1 MRLRTYPSRMHAA
14 DDPTESTGPHA
25 NYWDADPALRHAVRR
40 ALPDDDWAD
49 SEPRLA
55 DFGRAVAETI
65 ASNSDTVD
73 RHPPEL
79 HTYDAHGAVQNRIEY
94 HPAQAENERLVVE
107 HGVVADSFTAPE
119 GRETPLPFTHHLGM
133 LALLT
138 YADVGLTCPV
148 AMTSGVAL
156 VLDAFDDGSLSAFRD
171 RLVARDPDDWIQGA
185 MFMTE
190 EQGGSDVGANE
201 TTAEQDA
208 EGTWRLTGEKWFC
221 SNVDAGAP
229 LVLARRPDAPEGTE
243 GLSLFLLPQRESD
256 PDAGVYYRR
265 LKEKLGTKSVPT
277 GELELDGA
285 LAHPVGDLDAGFAQ
299 LTRMVNLERL
309 ANAAGAVGLMGRCL
323 LEARTHAADR
333 EAFGR
338 TLDEHPLMAR
348 DLVEMT
354 VDHEAATAV
363 TFEAGRQFDAFERGV
378 AGVTGTA
385 GDADT
390 TSPTADPATDTDRA
404 RRLVR
409 LLVPVVKNRTG
420 RLAVDHASYA
430 MEILGGNGYVD
441 EFVTHRLLRDA
452 QVLPIWEGATNVLAL
467 ETLRVLAREGA
478 HDPLLTDVTARL
490 DAADDPSLADTV
502 ETVAAAREDLR
513 EALGTLATADRD
525 YAQTQAKELVDL
537 LYDVTAASLLVE
549 SASDGLSDGDARGV
563 LVAREFV
570 DRHLRE
576 QSSRG
581 ITAGNRRPLDRF
593 DAIVDH
599 ESMPPADLR
608 ESDDDAAAPEAADD

>member
-1 MRLRTYPSRMHAA
+1 MSTT
-14 DDPTESTGPHA
+14 DDHDPDTGDPHA
-25 NYWDADPALRHAVRR
+25 NYWDADPALRRAVRR
-40 ALPDDDWAD
+40 ALPEEDWLD

-55 DFGRAVAETI
+55 DFGRAVAQTI
-65 ASNSDTVD
+65 APNSDTVD

-79 HTYDAHGAVQNRIEY
+79 HTYDAHGEVTNEIEY

-107 HGVVADSFTAPE
+107 HGVVADSFTPPDD
-119 GRETPLPFTHHLGM
+119 REEPLPVTHHLGM

-156 VLDAFDDGSLSAFRD
+156 VLDAFDDGSLSDFRD
-171 RLVARDPDDWIQGA
+171 RLVARDPDEWIQGA

-190 EQGGSDVGANE
+190 VQGGSDVGANE
-201 TTAEQDA
+201 TTAERDS
-208 EGTWRLTGEKWFC
+208 EGNWRLTGEKWFC
-221 SNVDAGAP
+221 SNIDAGAP

-256 PDAGVYYRR
+256 PDEGVYYRR
-265 LKEKLGTKSVPT
+265 LKDKLGTKSVPT

-285 LAHPVGDLDAGFAQ
+285 LAYPVGDLDAGFAQ
-299 LTRMVNLERL
+299 MTRMVNLERL

-323 LEARTHAADR
+323 LEARSHAADR

-348 DLVEMT
+348 DLVEMA
-354 VDHEAATAV
+354 VDHEAAAAV

-378 AGVTGTA
+378 AGSGDVTESG
-385 GDADT
+385 
-390 TSPTADPATDTDRA
+390 PATDRDRA

-478 HDPLLTDVTARL
+478 HDPLLADVEARL
-490 DAADDPSLADTV
+490 DAADDPLLADTV
-502 ETVAAAREDLR
+502 ETVAAARDDLR
-513 EALGTLATADRD
+513 TALGTLATADRD

-537 LYDVTAASLLVE
+537 LYDVTAAGLLVE

-570 DRHLRE
+570 GRYLRDP
-576 QSSRG
+576 SVRG
-581 ITAGNRRPLDRF
+581 ITAENRRPLDHF
-593 DAIVDH
+593 EALVDH
-599 ESMPPADLR
+599 ESVSPADLR
-608 ESDDDAAAPEAADD
+608 DADESASTAEAADD

>member
-1 MRLRTYPSRMHAA
+1 MNTP
-14 DDPTESTGPHA
+14 DDHTAESGDPHA
-25 NYWDADPALRHAVRR
+25 NYWDADPALRQAVER
-40 ALPDDDWAD
+40 ALPEADWPD
-49 SEPRLA
+49 SRERLA
-55 DFGRAVAETI
+55 AFGRAVAERI
-65 ASNSDTVD
+65 APNSDRID

-79 HTYDAHGAVQNRIEY
+79 HTYDAHGDVVNEIEY
-94 HPAQAENERLVVE
+94 HPTQAANERLVVE

-119 GRETPLPFTHHLGM
+119 DRDDPLPFTHHLGM
-133 LALLT
+133 LAMLT

-156 VLDAFDDGSLSAFRD
+156 VLDAFDDGSLADIRD
-171 RLVARDPDDWIQGA
+171 RLVARDPDDWVQGA

-190 EQGGSDVGANE
+190 KQGGSDVGSNE
-201 TTAEQDA
+201 TTAERDA
-208 EGTWRLTGEKWFC
+208 DGNWRLTGEKWFC
-221 SNVDAGAP
+221 SNIDAGAP
-229 LVLARRPDAPEGTE
+229 LVLARRPDAPEGTD
-243 GLSLFLLPQRESD
+243 GLSLFLLPQRDSD
-256 PDAGVYYRR
+256 PDEGVYYRR
-265 LKEKLGTKSVPT
+265 LKDKLGTKSVPT

-323 LEARTHAADR
+323 LEARTHAGER

-348 DLVEMT
+348 DLVELT
-354 VDHEAATAV
+354 VEHEAAVAT

-378 AGVTGTA
+378 AGGTA
-385 GDADT
+385 GADATDAGAGPAT
-390 TSPTADPATDTDRA
+390 DAGADPATDTDRA

-420 RLAVDHASYA
+420 RLAVEYASEA
-430 MEILGGNGYVD
+430 MEILGGNGYVE

-478 HDPLLTDVTARL
+478 HEPLLEDVSARLDTAADPLLAE
-490 DAADDPSLADTV
+490 TV
-502 ETVAAAREDLR
+502 ETVAAARDDCR
-513 EALGTLATADRD
+513 TALGTLATADRD

-549 SASDGLSDGDARGV
+549 SATEGLSNDDARGV
-563 LVAREFV
+563 LVARQFV
-570 DRHLRE
+570 GQHLETRPA
-576 QSSRG
+576 RG
-581 ITAGNRRPLDRF
+581 ITNENRRPLDQF

-599 ESMPPADLR
+599 ESVPPADLR
-608 ESDDDAAAPEAADD
+608 DADESPSTPDAADD

>member
-1 MRLRTYPSRMHAA
+1 MRTA
-14 DDPTESTGPHA
+14 DDDTADASDPDA
-25 NYWDADPALRHAVRR
+25 NYWDADPALRQAVER
-40 ALPDDDWAD
+40 ALPEADWSD

-55 DFGRAVAETI
+55 AFGRAVAETI
-65 ASNSDTVD
+65 APNSDTID
-73 RHPPEL
+73 RHPPAL
-79 HTYDAHGAVQNRIEY
+79 HTYDAHGEVVNEVEY

-119 GRETPLPFTHHLGM
+119 GRDEPLPFTHHLGM

-156 VLDAFDDGSLSAFRD
+156 VLDTFDDGSLSEFRD

-190 EQGGSDVGANE
+190 KQGGSDVGKNE
-201 TTAEQDA
+201 TTAERDA
-208 EGTWRLTGEKWFC
+208 DGDWRLTGEKWFC
-221 SNVDAGAP
+221 SNIDAGAP

-243 GLSLFLLPQRESD
+243 GLSLFLLSQRDSD
-256 PDAGVYYRR
+256 PDEGVYYRR
-265 LKEKLGTKSVPT
+265 LKDKLGTKSVPT

-299 LTRMVNLERL
+299 MTRMVNLERL
-309 ANAAGAVGLMGRCL
+309 ANAAAAVGLMGRCL

-348 DLVEMT
+348 DLVELT
-354 VDHEAATAV
+354 VDHEAAVAT

-378 AGVTGTA
+378 AGTTETSEA
-385 GDADT
+385 APTTDA
-390 TSPTADPATDTDRA
+390 DRA

-430 MEILGGNGYVD
+430 MEVLGGNGYVD

-478 HDPLLTDVTARL
+478 HEPLLADVSARL
-490 DAADDPSLADTV
+490 DAADDPLLADTV
-502 ETVAAAREDLR
+502 AAVAAARDDCR
-513 EALGTLATADRD
+513 TALGTLATADRD
-525 YAQTQAKELVDL
+525 YAQTQAKELVEL
-537 LYDVTAASLLVE
+537 LYDVTAGSLLVE
-549 SASDGLSDGDARGV
+549 SASTGLADGDARGV

-570 DRHLRE
+570 DQHLRE
-576 QSSRG
+576 RPVRG
-581 ITAGNRRPLDRF
+581 ITSENRRPLDHV

-599 ESMPPADLR
+599 ESVPPADLR
-608 ESDDDAAAPEAADD
+608 ESDESPSTPDAADD

>member
-1 MRLRTYPSRMHAA
+1 MSTT
-14 DDPTESTGPHA
+14 DDHEPDAVDPHA
-25 NYWDADPALRHAVRR
+25 NYWEADPALRAAVRR
-40 ALPDDDWAD
+40 ALPDDDWPD

-55 DFGRAVAETI
+55 DFGRAVAQSV
-65 ASNSDTVD
+65 APNSDTVD

-79 HTYDAHGAVQNRIEY
+79 HTYDAHGAVANEIEY
-94 HPAQAENERLVVE
+94 HPAQTENERLVVD

-119 GRETPLPFTHHLGM
+119 GREAPLPFTHHLGM

-156 VLDAFDDGSLSAFRD
+156 VLDTFDDGSLAEFRE
-171 RLVARDPDDWIQGA
+171 RLVARDPDDWLQGA

-201 TTAEQDA
+201 TTAVQDA
-208 EGTWRLTGEKWFC
+208 EGNWRLTGEKWFC
-221 SNVDAGAP
+221 SNIDAGAP

-256 PDAGVYYRR
+256 PDDGVYYRR
-265 LKEKLGTKSVPT
+265 LKDKLGTKSVPT

-299 LTRMVNLERL
+299 MTRMVNLERL
-309 ANAAGAVGLMGRCL
+309 ANAAAAVGLMGRCL

-338 TLDEHPLMAR
+338 TLDDQPLMAR
-348 DLVEMT
+348 DLVELT
-354 VDHEAATAV
+354 VDHEAAAAV
-363 TFEAGRQFDAFERGV
+363 TFEASRQFDAFERGV
-378 AGVTGTA
+378 AGEGPE
-385 GDADT
+385 
-390 TSPTADPATDTDRA
+390 SSPATDADRA

-478 HDPLLTDVTARL
+478 HDPLLDDVSARC
-490 DAADDPSLADTV
+490 DAADDPLLADTV
-502 ETVAAAREDLR
+502 ETVAAARDDLR
-513 EALGTLATADRD
+513 TALGTLATADRD
-525 YAQTQAKELVDL
+525 YAQTQAKALVDL

-549 SASDGLSDGDARGV
+549 SASEGLSDGDARGV

-570 DRHLRE
+570 GRHLEDRPV
-576 QSSRG
+576 RG
-581 ITAGNRRPLDRF
+581 ITTGNRRPLDHF
-593 DAIVDH
+593 EAIVDH
-599 ESMPPADLR
+599 ESVPPADLPGD
-608 ESDDDAAAPEAADD
+608 ESASTAEAADD

>member
-1 MRLRTYPSRMHAA
+1 MSTTDDGTPDA
-14 DDPTESTGPHA
+14 DESGG
-25 NYWDADPALRHAVRR
+25 NYWDADPALRRAVRR
-40 ALPDDDWAD
+40 ALPEDDWTD
-49 SEPRLA
+49 SEPKLA
-55 DFGRAVAETI
+55 EFGRTVAETI
-65 ASNSDTVD
+65 APNSDTVD

-79 HTYDAHGAVQNRIEY
+79 HTYDPHGEVQNEIEY

-107 HGVVADSFTAPE
+107 HGVVADSFTPPS
-119 GRETPLPFTHHLGM
+119 GREDPLPFTHHLGM

-138 YADVGLTCPV
+138 YADTGLTCPV
-148 AMTSGVAL
+148 AMTAGVAL
-156 VLDAFDDGSLSAFRD
+156 VLDAFDDGSLSDFRE
-171 RLVARDPDDWIQGA
+171 RLVARDPDDWLQGA

-201 TTAEQDA
+201 TTAERDA
-208 EGTWRLTGEKWFC
+208 DGDWRLTGEKWFC
-221 SNVDAGAP
+221 SNIDAGAP

-256 PDAGVYYRR
+256 PDEGVYYRR

-285 LAHPVGDLDAGFAQ
+285 LARPVGDLDAGFAQ
-299 LTRMVNLERL
+299 MTRMVNLERL
-309 ANAAGAVGLMGRCL
+309 ANAAGAVGLIGRCL
-323 LEARTHAADR
+323 FEARTHAGDR

-338 TLDEHPLMAR
+338 TLDDHPLMAR

-354 VDHEAATAV
+354 VDHEAAVAA
-363 TFEAGRQFDAFERGV
+363 TFEAGRQFDASERGV
-378 AGVTGTA
+378 AGETDTAADGATG
-385 GDADT
+385 
-390 TSPTADPATDTDRA
+390 SATDDPTTDADRA

-420 RLAVDHASYA
+420 RLAVEHASYA

-478 HDPLLTDVTARL
+478 HEPLLADVTARL
-490 DAADDPSLADTV
+490 DAAEDPLLA
-502 ETVAAAREDLR
+502 ETVGTVADARDDLR
-513 EALGTLATADRD
+513 EALATLATADRD
-525 YAQTQAKELVDL
+525 YAQTQAKALSDL

-549 SASDGLSDGDARGV
+549 SAGDGLAAGDARGV

-570 DRHLRE
+570 EGRLRE
-576 QSSRG
+576 RRARR
-581 ITAGNRRPLDRF
+581 ITAGSRRPLDHF

-599 ESMPPADLR
+599 ESVPPADLR
-608 ESDDDAAAPEAADD
+608 ETDEAASPAEAADD

>member
-1 MRLRTYPSRMHAA
+1 MSSP
-14 DDPTESTGPHA
+14 DDHGTESGDPRA
-25 NYWDADPALRHAVRR
+25 NYWDADPALRRAVRR
-40 ALPDDDWAD
+40 ALPDDDWPD
-49 SEPRLA
+49 SDPRLA

-65 ASNSDTVD
+65 APNSDTVD

-79 HTYDAHGAVQNRIEY
+79 HTHDAHGEVANEVEY
-94 HPAQAENERLVVE
+94 HPAQTENERLVVE
-107 HGVVADSFTAPE
+107 HGVVGDAFTAPE
-119 GRETPLPFTHHLGM
+119 GRDDPLPFTHHLGM

-138 YADVGLTCPV
+138 YADVGLTWPV

-156 VLDAFDDGSLSAFRD
+156 VLDAFDDGSLAEFRE
-171 RLVARDPDDWIQGA
+171 RLVARDPDDCLQGA

-190 EQGGSDVGANE
+190 TQGGSDVGANE
-201 TTAEQDA
+201 TTAERDA
-208 EGTWRLTGEKWFC
+208 DGDWRLTGEKWFC

-229 LVLARRPDAPEGTE
+229 LVLARRPDAPEGTD

-256 PDAGVYYRR
+256 PDEGVYYRR
-265 LKEKLGTKSVPT
+265 LKDKLGTKSVPT

-285 LAHPVGDLDAGFAQ
+285 LAYPVGDLDAGFAQ
-299 LTRMVNLERL
+299 MTRMVNLERL
-309 ANAAGAVGLMGRCL
+309 ANAAAAVGLMGRCL
-323 LEARTHAADR
+323 LEARSHAADR
-333 EAFGR
+333 ETFGR
-338 TLDEHPLMAR
+338 PLDEHPLMAR
-348 DLVEMT
+348 DLVELT

-363 TFEAGRQFDAFERGV
+363 TFEAARQFDAFERGV
-378 AGVTGTA
+378 AGTSHT
-385 GDADT
+385 ADT
-390 TSPTADPATDTDRA
+390 DPTTDRDRA

-478 HDPLLTDVTARL
+478 HDPLLADVTARL
-490 DAADDPSLADTV
+490 DAADDPLLADTV
-502 ETVAAAREDLR
+502 ETVAAARDDFR
-513 EALGTLATADRD
+513 TALGTLATADRD
-525 YAQTQAKELVDL
+525 YAQTQAKVLVDL

-549 SASDGLSDGDARGV
+549 SASEELSDGDARGV

-570 DRHLRE
+570 GRHLRD
-576 QSSRG
+576 QPVRG
-581 ITAGNRRPLDRF
+581 ITAGNRRPLDHF
-593 DAIVDH
+593 DVLVDH
-599 ESMPPADLR
+599 ESVPPAVLR
-608 ESDDDAAAPEAADD
+608 DADESPSPPDVADD